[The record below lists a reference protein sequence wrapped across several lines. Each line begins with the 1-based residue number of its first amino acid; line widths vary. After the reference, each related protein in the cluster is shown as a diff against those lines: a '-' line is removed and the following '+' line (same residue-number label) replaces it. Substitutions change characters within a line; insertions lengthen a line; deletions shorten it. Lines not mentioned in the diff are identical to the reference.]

1 MSFLYVVRGVLDR
14 VLVTISLFL
23 MTVLATIV
31 ISAVFMRTA
40 GSSFTWYDEVAS
52 IVLCW
57 ITYYGAALAALR
69 RAHLGF
75 PNIVAMLPVPIRLL
89 ALAISESI
97 VIIFFALA
105 AWFGYQAI
113 GLLSGDT
120 LVSLPWV
127 KIEFVLSVIPI
138 GAVLFII
145 AELTTIPDRVREA
158 RYGIPPEG
166 VIVVA
171 KEDKS

>member
-1 MSFLYVVRGVLDR
+1 MSFLSAARGVLER
-14 VLVTISLFL
+14 VLITISIVL
-23 MTVLATIV
+23 MTILAVIV
-31 ISAVFMRTA
+31 ISAVIVRSA

-52 IVLCW
+52 VVLAW

-75 PNIVAMLPVPIRLL
+75 PNIVGLMPTPIRLL
-89 ALAISESI
+89 ALAISEGV
-97 VIIFFALA
+97 VIFFFALA

-120 LVSLPWV
+120 LISLPWV
-127 KIEFVLSVIPI
+127 KVEFVLSVIPI
-138 GAVLFII
+138 GAVLFIL

-158 RYGIPPEG
+158 RFGAPPAEAI
-166 VIVVA
+166 IVA
-171 KEDKS
+171 EEDKS